1 MVKESIKSSMY
12 VPLGIKD
19 LPQTLHLNYLIKRK
33 REKDQNRNIFSV
45 IKIEGIKQNN
55 WGIFYNLQEG
65 SEKRYKET

>member
-55 WGIFYNLQEG
+55 LGIFYNLQEG
-65 SEKRYKET
+65 SEKTYKET